1 MAKIRIEQAPTF
13 TIDVE
18 IPRVG
23 GKTVKVPFTFA
34 YKDREALSAF
44 ADEQIQHSKKFAEQA
59 KGEEVTV
66 AGLTASTIDFQ
77 VKHIAEIIVGWG
89 FEDELNEQSIRA
101 LVGSA
106 ASVPDAILK
115 AYQAAYAD
123 ARLGN

>member
-44 ADEQIQHSKKFAEQA
+44 ADEQIQHSKQFAEQVN
-59 KGEEVTV
+59 GEEVTV

-77 VKHIAEIIVGWG
+77 VKHLAEIIVGWG

-101 LVGSA
+101 LASSA

-115 AYQAAYAD
+115 AYQAAYTD

>member
-18 IPRVG
+18 VPRVG
-23 GKTVKVPFTFA
+23 GKPAKVPFTFA
-34 YKDREALSAF
+34 YKDRNALSAF
-44 ADEQIQHSKKFAEQA
+44 ADEQIQHSKQFAEQV
-59 KGEEVTV
+59 KEEGATV
-66 AGLTASTIDFQ
+66 LDLTVKTIDFQ
-77 VKHIAEIIVGWG
+77 VKHLAEIIVGWG

-101 LVGSA
+101 LVCSA
-106 ASVPDAILK
+106 SSVPDAILK